1 MNMDIANEF
10 KEFFYPYRLFRSNNN
25 FDFIIEQPNYIEYG
39 LSASVQAGNDQVY
52 NAKEKQNINPQDKIM
67 GQTIYSINQLKIIDN
82 INNSL
87 SDKIIVDN
95 VVYEVISSSKWT
107 AFGDSY
113 YKNHCIYYP
122 EQPQTIINMS
132 IPSPVPLPNTPS
144 IINVPLYRANEVMTG
159 IINSI
164 NDIFTTIN
172 PYNPLFISVYL
183 NGKRLVL
190 DNEYIELTD
199 NSIQIIVPELL
210 PISGDILTCDYWVKI

>member
-1 MNMDIANEF
+1 MSIAIDF
-10 KEFFYPYRLFRSNNN
+10 REFFEPYRLFRSNNN
-25 FDFIIEQPNYIEYG
+25 FDFIIDQPNYIEYS
-39 LSASVQAGNDQVY
+39 LSASIQKGNDQVY

-67 GQTIYSINQLKIIDN
+67 GQVIYSINQLKIIDN
-82 INNSL
+82 IQNTL
-87 SDKIIVDN
+87 SDKIIVDDI
-95 VVYEVISSSKWT
+95 VYEVISSSKWT

-159 IINSI
+159 LLNSV

-172 PYNPLFISVYL
+172 PYNALSIGVYL
-183 NGKRLVL
+183 NKQRLVL
-190 DNEYIELTD
+190 DIDYIELSD
-199 NSIQIIVPELL
+199 NSIQIIAPALI
-210 PISGDILTCDYWVKI
+210 PISTDTLLCDYWVKI

>member
-1 MNMDIANEF
+1 MSIAIDF
-10 KEFFYPYRLFRSNNN
+10 REFFEPYRLFRSNNN
-25 FDFIIEQPNYIEYG
+25 FDFIIDQPNYIEYS
-39 LSASVQAGNDQVY
+39 LSASIQKGNDQVY

-67 GQTIYSINQLKIIDN
+67 GQVIYSINQLKIIDN
-82 INNSL
+82 IQNTL
-87 SDKIIVDN
+87 SDKIIVDDI
-95 VVYEVISSSKWT
+95 VYEVISSSKWK

-159 IINSI
+159 LLNSV

-172 PYNPLFISVYL
+172 PYNALSIGVYL
-183 NGKRLVL
+183 NKQRLVL
-190 DNEYIELTD
+190 DIDYIELSD
-199 NSIQIIVPELL
+199 NSIQIIAPALI
-210 PISGDILTCDYWVKI
+210 PISTDTLLCDYWVKI